1 MTSLYFHNNSNP
13 HNNNHNHHISKSLHY
28 QNNVNN
34 FISTQEKKRQII
46 MNELL
51 ISNPDLL
58 ANFRRRY
65 SKTPCRLRMK
75 KSFNSKSNPNILNY
89 AKYSNHLMA
98 NVKPKLN
105 RSNPNKRNQ
114 NWKKNNFK
122 KNLGKNNTSPLMKHI
137 SEREKEKKRNEKD
150 KNKTKEK
157 NKINKNYSHSHNK
170 ELNKKNYNINN
181 NNKIKKNENVL
192 SRSESFSIF
201 DIKNNKNK
209 ILKKIENSKKNP
221 NKENYS
227 DNKNINQEKI
237 NNLENKE
244 NEQSNNNSNEINN
257 NNDINQLYLNENIC
271 TPKNESTTSDVYN
284 KINPIHSKYPKSS
297 SKVNKKIFKI
307 ESLSQVGYSGPG
319 ILKYNQDNFFI
330 YKNLNDESNVL
341 YIGVC
346 DGHGLVGHDV
356 SKFLISNLPKNLN
369 TALKKT
375 NKYISHKETL
385 YSTLKKVFIETNKS
399 LCAEPSIDT
408 KFSGSTCVTIIL
420 TKNKIISANAGDSRA
435 VMGRHINGKWVSIEL
450 SHDQKPNNPGEKE
463 RILAHGGRIEAY
475 KDENG
480 GDFGPPRVWLKYED
494 VPGLAMS
501 RSFGDEVAASVG
513 TISEPEIEEYEITD
527 EDKFIIIASDG
538 IWEFI
543 SSQECVEFIKDFYE
557 KKDLKGCLKFLLNES
572 SKRWIKEEEVID
584 DITAVLIFFDN

>member
-1 MTSLYFHNNSNP
+1 MSNLYYSNINDFNHYNNNCMSRLIYFHKNNKF
-13 HNNNHNHHISKSLHY
+13 HKS
-28 QNNVNN
+28 
-34 FISTQEKKRQII
+34 QENQRERI
-46 MNELL
+46 MNELFL
-51 ISNPDLL
+51 SNPDLL
-58 ANFRRRY
+58 DNFQRRY

-75 KSFNSKSNPNILNY
+75 SSFSSKNHILNST
-89 AKYSNHLMA
+89 KYTNLRIKM
-98 NVKPKLN
+98 N
-105 RSNPNKRNQ
+105 RSVSGKRNQ
-114 NWKKNNFK
+114 NAKKDKIK
-122 KNLGKNNTSPLMKHI
+122 KNLRQNNTTPLMKHI
-137 SEREKEKKRNEKD
+137 RQREKEQRKKNEKNKRLESD
-150 KNKTKEK
+150 KNKTR
-157 NKINKNYSHSHNK
+157 KNYSLSYNRDNN
-170 ELNKKNYNINN
+170 EQTKK
-181 NNKIKKNENVL
+181 KKKSENVL

-201 DIKNNKNK
+201 DVKYNQENIMKKLEEKKKKKNNND
-209 ILKKIENSKKNP
+209 L
-221 NKENYS
+221 Y
-227 DNKNINQEKI
+227 DKNINNI
-237 NNLENKE
+237 ENKE
-244 NEQSNNNSNEINN
+244 NNNFAVNPIN
-257 NNDINQLYLNENIC
+257 LNENIC
-271 TPKNESTTSDVYN
+271 TPKNDNTTSNAYN
-284 KINPIHSKYPKSS
+284 KINPIHAKACQSPNKI
-297 SKVNKKIFKI
+297 NKKIYKI

-341 YIGVC
+341 FIGVC

-356 SKFLISNLPKNLN
+356 SKYLITNLPKNLN

-385 YSTLKKVFIETNKS
+385 YSTLKKVFIDTNKS
-399 LCAEPSIDT
+399 LCRVPSIDT

-435 VMGRHINGKWVSIEL
+435 VMGRHINGKWISIEL

-480 GDFGPPRVWLKYED
+480 GDFGPPRVWLKNED

-513 TISEPEIEEYEITD
+513 TISEPEIEEYEITE

-543 SSQECVEFIKDFYE
+543 SSQECVEFIKDYYE
-557 KKDLKGCLKFLLNES
+557 KKDLEGCLKFLLNES

-584 DITAVLIFFDN
+584 DITAVLIFFEN

>member
-1 MTSLYFHNNSNP
+1 MSNLYYKNINNKSP
-13 HNNNHNHHISKSLHY
+13 TNNHHMPRLFNFLNNKLHKS
-28 QNNVNN
+28 
-34 FISTQEKKRQII
+34 QENKRTKI
-46 MNELL
+46 MSELL
-51 ISNPDLL
+51 LCNPDLL
-58 ANFRRRY
+58 ENFQRRY

-75 KSFNSKSNPNILNY
+75 SSFSSKHNQNNLNS
-89 AKYSNHLMA
+89 AKYTNLRIKMD
-98 NVKPKLN
+98 
-105 RSNPNKRNQ
+105 RSLPNKRNYNWKQ
-114 NWKKNNFK
+114 NKLKNNLKKNN
-122 KNLGKNNTSPLMKHI
+122 TTPLMKHI
-137 SEREKEKKRNEKD
+137 NQREKERKR
-150 KNKTKEK
+150 KEK
-157 NKINKNYSHSHNK
+157 NKKNQISK
-170 ELNKKNYNINN
+170 NKKDN
-181 NNKIKKNENVL
+181 NVL

-201 DIKNNKNK
+201 DKKYNKNN
-209 ILKKIENSKKNP
+209 IIKKIEKNKK
-221 NKENYS
+221 
-227 DNKNINQEKI
+227 

-244 NEQSNNNSNEINN
+244 NNNYAINPVN
-257 NNDINQLYLNENIC
+257 LNLNENIC
-271 TPKNESTTSDVYN
+271 TPKNDNSNLNAYN
-284 KINPIHSKYPKSS
+284 KINPVHVKSTKS
-297 SKVNKKIFKI
+297 PCKINKKIYKI

-330 YKNLNDESNVL
+330 YKNLNDEQNVL

-356 SKFLISNLPKNLN
+356 SKYLIENLPKNLN

-375 NKYISHKETL
+375 NKFISHKETL
-385 YSTLKKVFIETNKS
+385 YTTLKQVFIETNKS
-399 LCAEPSIDT
+399 LCKVPTIDT

-435 VMGRHINGKWVSIEL
+435 VMGRHINGKWLSIEL

-463 RILAHGGRIEAY
+463 RILSHGGRIEAY

-513 TISEPEIEEYEITD
+513 TISEPEIEEYEITED
-527 EDKFIIIASDG
+527 DKFIIIASDG

-543 SSQECVEFIKDFYE
+543 SSQECVEMIKDFYE

-584 DITAVLIFFDN
+584 DITAVLIFFDD

>member
-1 MTSLYFHNNSNP
+1 MTTLYYNNNIHKNY
-13 HNNNHNHHISKSLHY
+13 HNNNLSRLLLFHKNGKFHKS
-28 QNNVNN
+28 
-34 FISTQEKKRQII
+34 QENQRAKI

-58 ANFRRRY
+58 DNFQRRY

-75 KSFNSKSNPNILNY
+75 NSFSSKNQIKNNNN
-89 AKYSNHLMA
+89 ATKYTNLRIKM
-98 NVKPKLN
+98 N
-105 RSNPNKRNQ
+105 RSLPCKRNQ
-114 NWKKNNFK
+114 NSKQKNIKKNIR
-122 KNLGKNNTSPLMKHI
+122 KNNTTPLMKHI
-137 SEREKEKKRNEKD
+137 NEREKEKRRKERKEMDKNKIIKSHSLSNKKD
-150 KNKTKEK
+150 KNKMQIK
-157 NKINKNYSHSHNK
+157 NK
-170 ELNKKNYNINN
+170 KKYENI
-181 NNKIKKNENVL
+181 L

-201 DIKNNKNK
+201 DGKNKKNKNG
-209 ILKKIENSKKNP
+209 KKTSDKKNINNNIYDKNENISD
-221 NKENYS
+221 NKENT
-227 DNKNINQEKI
+227 NNIITPI
-237 NNLENKE
+237 NM
-244 NEQSNNNSNEINN
+244 
-257 NNDINQLYLNENIC
+257 NENIC
-271 TPKNESTTSDVYN
+271 TPKNDNSNINAYN
-284 KINPIHSKYPKSS
+284 KINPVHPKVCKSPN
-297 SKVNKKIFKI
+297 KVNKKIYKI

-341 YIGVC
+341 FIGVC

-356 SKFLISNLPKNLN
+356 SKYLITNLPKNLN

-385 YSTLKKVFIETNKS
+385 YSTLKQVFIETNKS
-399 LCAEPSIDT
+399 LCKVQSIDT

-435 VMGRHINGKWVSIEL
+435 VMGRYINGKWINIDL

-463 RILAHGGRIEAY
+463 RILSHGGRIEAY

-480 GDFGPPRVWLKYED
+480 GDFGPPRVWLKNED
-494 VPGLAMS
+494 IPGLAMS

-513 TISEPEIEEYEITD
+513 TISEPEIEEYEITED
-527 EDKFIIIASDG
+527 DKFIIIASDG

-584 DITAVLIFFDN
+584 DITAVLIFFEN

>member
-1 MTSLYFHNNSNP
+1 MTTLYYNNNIHKNY
-13 HNNNHNHHISKSLHY
+13 HNNNLSRLLLFHKNGKFHKS
-28 QNNVNN
+28 
-34 FISTQEKKRQII
+34 QENQRAKI

-58 ANFRRRY
+58 DNFQRRY

-75 KSFNSKSNPNILNY
+75 NSFSSKNQIKNNNN
-89 AKYSNHLMA
+89 ATKYTNLRIKM
-98 NVKPKLN
+98 N
-105 RSNPNKRNQ
+105 RSLPCKRNQ
-114 NWKKNNFK
+114 NSKQKNIKKNIR
-122 KNLGKNNTSPLMKHI
+122 KNNTTPLMKHI
-137 SEREKEKKRNEKD
+137 NEREKEKRRKERKEMDKNKIIKSHSLSNKKD
-150 KNKTKEK
+150 KNKMQIK
-157 NKINKNYSHSHNK
+157 NK
-170 ELNKKNYNINN
+170 KKYENI
-181 NNKIKKNENVL
+181 L

-201 DIKNNKNK
+201 DGKNKKNKNG
-209 ILKKIENSKKNP
+209 KKTSDKKNINNNIYDKNENISD
-221 NKENYS
+221 NKENT
-227 DNKNINQEKI
+227 NNIITPI
-237 NNLENKE
+237 NM
-244 NEQSNNNSNEINN
+244 
-257 NNDINQLYLNENIC
+257 NENIC
-271 TPKNESTTSDVYN
+271 TPKNDNSNINAYN
-284 KINPIHSKYPKSS
+284 KINPVHPKVCKSPN
-297 SKVNKKIFKI
+297 KVNKKIYKI

-341 YIGVC
+341 FIGVC

-356 SKFLISNLPKNLN
+356 SKYLITNLPKNLN

-385 YSTLKKVFIETNKS
+385 YSTLKQVFIETNKS
-399 LCAEPSIDT
+399 LCKVQSIDT

-435 VMGRHINGKWVSIEL
+435 VMGRYINGKWINIDL

-463 RILAHGGRIEAY
+463 RILSHGGRIEAY

-480 GDFGPPRVWLKYED
+480 GDFGPPRVWLKNED
-494 VPGLAMS
+494 IPGLAMS

-513 TISEPEIEEYEITD
+513 TISEPEIEEYEITED
-527 EDKFIIIASDG
+527 DKFIILASDG

-584 DITAVLIFFDN
+584 DITAVLIFFEN

>member
-1 MTSLYFHNNSNP
+1 MTTLYYNNNNIHKNY
-13 HNNNHNHHISKSLHY
+13 HNNNLSRLLLFHKNGKFHKS
-28 QNNVNN
+28 
-34 FISTQEKKRQII
+34 QENQRAKI

-58 ANFRRRY
+58 DNFQRRY
-65 SKTPCRLRMK
+65 SKTPCILRMK
-75 KSFNSKSNPNILNY
+75 NSFSSKNQIKNNNN
-89 AKYSNHLMA
+89 ATKYTNLRIKM
-98 NVKPKLN
+98 N
-105 RSNPNKRNQ
+105 RSLPCKRNQ
-114 NWKKNNFK
+114 NSKQKNIKKNIR
-122 KNLGKNNTSPLMKHI
+122 KNNTTPLMKHI
-137 SEREKEKKRNEKD
+137 NEREKEKRRKERKEMDKNKIIKSHSLSNKKD
-150 KNKTKEK
+150 KNKMQIK
-157 NKINKNYSHSHNK
+157 NK
-170 ELNKKNYNINN
+170 KKYENI
-181 NNKIKKNENVL
+181 L

-201 DIKNNKNK
+201 DGKNKKNKNV
-209 ILKKIENSKKNP
+209 KKTSDKKNINNNIYDKNENISD
-221 NKENYS
+221 NKENT
-227 DNKNINQEKI
+227 NNIITPI
-237 NNLENKE
+237 NM
-244 NEQSNNNSNEINN
+244 
-257 NNDINQLYLNENIC
+257 NENIC
-271 TPKNESTTSDVYN
+271 TPKNDNSNINAYN
-284 KINPIHSKYPKSS
+284 KINPVHPKVCKSPN
-297 SKVNKKIFKI
+297 KVNKKIYKI

-341 YIGVC
+341 FIGVC

-356 SKFLISNLPKNLN
+356 SKYLITNLPKNLN

-385 YSTLKKVFIETNKS
+385 YSTLKQVFIETNKS
-399 LCAEPSIDT
+399 LCKVQSIDT

-435 VMGRHINGKWVSIEL
+435 VMGRYINGKWINIDL

-463 RILAHGGRIEAY
+463 RILSHGGRIEAY

-480 GDFGPPRVWLKYED
+480 GDFGPPRVWLKNED
-494 VPGLAMS
+494 IPGLAMS

-513 TISEPEIEEYEITD
+513 TISEPEIEEYEITED
-527 EDKFIIIASDG
+527 DKFIIIASDG

-584 DITAVLIFFDN
+584 DITAVLIFFEN

>member
-1 MTSLYFHNNSNP
+1 MTTLYYNNNNIHKNY
-13 HNNNHNHHISKSLHY
+13 HNNNLSRLLLFHKNGKFHKS
-28 QNNVNN
+28 
-34 FISTQEKKRQII
+34 QENQRAKI

-58 ANFRRRY
+58 DNFQRRY

-75 KSFNSKSNPNILNY
+75 NSFSSKNQIKNNNNGT
-89 AKYSNHLMA
+89 KYTNLRIKM
-98 NVKPKLN
+98 N
-105 RSNPNKRNQ
+105 RSLPCKRNQ
-114 NWKKNNFK
+114 NSKQKNIKKNIR
-122 KNLGKNNTSPLMKHI
+122 KNNTTPLMKHI
-137 SEREKEKKRNEKD
+137 NEREKEKRRKERKEMDKNKIIKSHSLSNKKD
-150 KNKTKEK
+150 KNKMQIK
-157 NKINKNYSHSHNK
+157 NK
-170 ELNKKNYNINN
+170 KKYENI
-181 NNKIKKNENVL
+181 L

-201 DIKNNKNK
+201 DGKNKKNKNV
-209 ILKKIENSKKNP
+209 KKTSDKKNINNNICDKNENISD
-221 NKENYS
+221 NKENT
-227 DNKNINQEKI
+227 NNIITPI
-237 NNLENKE
+237 NM
-244 NEQSNNNSNEINN
+244 
-257 NNDINQLYLNENIC
+257 NENIC
-271 TPKNESTTSDVYN
+271 TPKNDNSNINAYN
-284 KINPIHSKYPKSS
+284 KINPVHPKVCKSPN
-297 SKVNKKIFKI
+297 KVNKKIYKI

-341 YIGVC
+341 FIGVC

-356 SKFLISNLPKNLN
+356 SKYLITNLPKNLN

-385 YSTLKKVFIETNKS
+385 YSTLKQVFIETNKS
-399 LCAEPSIDT
+399 LCKVQSIDT

-435 VMGRHINGKWVSIEL
+435 VMGRYINGKWINIDL

-463 RILAHGGRIEAY
+463 RILSHGGRIEAY

-480 GDFGPPRVWLKYED
+480 GDFGPPRVWLKNED
-494 VPGLAMS
+494 IPGLAMS

-513 TISEPEIEEYEITD
+513 TISEPEIEEYEITED
-527 EDKFIIIASDG
+527 DKFIIIASDG

-584 DITAVLIFFDN
+584 DITAVLIFFEN

>member
-1 MTSLYFHNNSNP
+1 MSNLYYKNINNKSP
-13 HNNNHNHHISKSLHY
+13 TNNYHMPRLFNFLNNKLHKS
-28 QNNVNN
+28 
-34 FISTQEKKRQII
+34 QENKRTKI
-46 MNELL
+46 MSELL
-51 ISNPDLL
+51 LSNPDLL
-58 ANFRRRY
+58 ENFQRRY

-75 KSFNSKSNPNILNY
+75 SSFSSKHNQNNLNS
-89 AKYSNHLMA
+89 AKYTNLRIKMD
-98 NVKPKLN
+98 
-105 RSNPNKRNQ
+105 RSLPNKRNYNWKQ
-114 NWKKNNFK
+114 NKLKNNLKKNN
-122 KNLGKNNTSPLMKHI
+122 TTPLMKHI
-137 SEREKEKKRNEKD
+137 KQREKERKR
-150 KNKTKEK
+150 KEK
-157 NKINKNYSHSHNK
+157 NKKNQISK
-170 ELNKKNYNINN
+170 NKKDN
-181 NNKIKKNENVL
+181 NVL

-201 DIKNNKNK
+201 DKKYSKND
-209 ILKKIENSKKNP
+209 IIKKIEKNKK
-221 NKENYS
+221 
-227 DNKNINQEKI
+227 

-244 NEQSNNNSNEINN
+244 NNNYAINPVN
-257 NNDINQLYLNENIC
+257 LNLNENIC
-271 TPKNESTTSDVYN
+271 TPKNDNSNLNAYN
-284 KINPIHSKYPKSS
+284 KINPVHVKSS
-297 SKVNKKIFKI
+297 KSPCKINKKIYKI

-330 YKNLNDESNVL
+330 YKNLNDEQNVL

-356 SKFLISNLPKNLN
+356 SKYLIENLPKNLN

-375 NKYISHKETL
+375 NKFISHKETL
-385 YSTLKKVFIETNKS
+385 YTTLKQVFVETNKS
-399 LCAEPSIDT
+399 LCKVPTIDT

-435 VMGRHINGKWVSIEL
+435 VMGRHINGKWLSIEL

-463 RILAHGGRIEAY
+463 RILSHGGRIEAY

-513 TISEPEIEEYEITD
+513 TISEPEIEEYEITED
-527 EDKFIIIASDG
+527 DKFIIIASDG

-543 SSQECVEFIKDFYE
+543 SSQECVEMIKDFYE

-584 DITAVLIFFDN
+584 DITAVLIFFDD